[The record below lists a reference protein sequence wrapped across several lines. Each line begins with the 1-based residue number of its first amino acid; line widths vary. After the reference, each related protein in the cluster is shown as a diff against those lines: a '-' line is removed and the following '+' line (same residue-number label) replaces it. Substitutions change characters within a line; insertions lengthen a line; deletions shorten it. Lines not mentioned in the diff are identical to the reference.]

1 MVNDIQMTK
10 EKTETTI
17 FVMFVEENMTKKIDA
32 LRTNLFIFY

>member
-1 MVNDIQMTK
+1 MTK

-32 LRTNLFIFY
+32 LRTN